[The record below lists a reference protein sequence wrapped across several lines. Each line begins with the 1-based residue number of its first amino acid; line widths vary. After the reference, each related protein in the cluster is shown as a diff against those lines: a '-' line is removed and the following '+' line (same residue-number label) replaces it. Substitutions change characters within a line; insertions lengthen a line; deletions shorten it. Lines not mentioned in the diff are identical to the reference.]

1 MKMRET
7 KSTNPELITLIRFLK
22 TQSRENQAA
31 IWHDVA
37 EDLSKSRSGRAA
49 VNLSQLNRHTKRSDT
64 VIVPGKILAT
74 GNLNHALTIAA
85 FGASGKAEEK
95 LRAVKAKYLSIPEL
109 VKKNPT
115 GKNVKIIR

>member
-1 MKMRET
+1 
-7 KSTNPELITLIRFLK
+7 
-22 TQSRENQAA
+22 
-31 IWHDVA
+31 
-37 EDLSKSRSGRAA
+37 
-49 VNLSQLNRHTKRSDT
+49 